1 MRVVIDDMIET
12 IHRLNKELDN
22 RVDFERK
29 LVDIIEAKNKEI
41 EQLNDQLAVFAQGE
55 IQRSIKQ
62 DIEAQQKL
70 DAMKAMKEH

>member
-29 LVDIIEAKNKEI
+29 LVDVIEAKNKEI